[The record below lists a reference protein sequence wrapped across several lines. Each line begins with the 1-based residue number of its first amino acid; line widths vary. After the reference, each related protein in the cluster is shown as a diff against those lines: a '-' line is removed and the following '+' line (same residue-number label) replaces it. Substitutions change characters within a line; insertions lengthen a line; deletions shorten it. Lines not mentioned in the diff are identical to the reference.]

1 MNRNTAIVPSQ
12 GPAMSCEKSTSIFV
26 AAKSDFS
33 VEGLIR
39 ILSDNDEN
47 KIVACVEPSEACWE
61 KLHSTRPEI
70 LLLHH
75 QAMMSPKSE
84 FFARIKDTA
93 PGINIVVFGQQ
104 MDDSF
109 LMEIMRAGAAGY
121 INESMNGRDLLQAIR
136 EVKEGRLWVERRILE
151 TLAHTAID
159 MERMLENTVL
169 DRIDAVRKILT
180 KRETAIFKLVLEGL
194 ATREMAQKIHL
205 SEQSVKLHLGRIF
218 KKFQVN
224 NRSQLILFTFA
235 RICPV
240 SNVYRLIRMTLD
252 KRRIEKGQPPLI
264 EDPLEDGT

>member
-1 MNRNTAIVPSQ
+1 MNRNAAIVSSQ
-12 GPAMSCEKSTSIFV
+12 GPAMPCEKPTSIFV

-39 ILSDNDEN
+39 ILADNNEN

-61 KLHSTRPEI
+61 KLRNTRPEI

-84 FFARIKDTA
+84 FFARIKDTV
-93 PGINIVVFGQQ
+93 PGIHVIVFGQQ
-104 MDDSF
+104 MDDLF
-109 LMEIMRAGAAGY
+109 LIEILRAGAAGY
-121 INESMNGRDLLQAIR
+121 INESMNGRNLLQAIR

-159 MERMLENTVL
+159 MERALENTIIE
-169 DRIDAVRKILT
+169 RIDAVRKVLT
-180 KRETAIFKLVLEGL
+180 KQETTVFKLVLEGL
-194 ATREMAQKIHL
+194 ATKEIADRMHL

-218 KKFQVN
+218 KKFQVS

-252 KRRIEKGQPPLI
+252 KRR
-264 EDPLEDGT
+264 

>member
-61 KLHSTRPEI
+61 KLRSTRPEI